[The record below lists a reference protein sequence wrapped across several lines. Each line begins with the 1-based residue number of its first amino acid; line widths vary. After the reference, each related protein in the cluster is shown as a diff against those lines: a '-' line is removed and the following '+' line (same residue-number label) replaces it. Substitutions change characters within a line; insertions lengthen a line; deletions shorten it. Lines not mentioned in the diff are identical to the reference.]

1 MGEASMRE
9 LYDRGQIE
17 IQNLLANARRQAD
30 ERRFDEFL
38 IVDVDS
44 HHYEDV
50 RWDEI
55 IPYVEDDQ
63 IRDWAKTILQ
73 RPGKGGAATI
83 TTAQLGNQEISGRV
97 LRSGRNH
104 AAGQHDLGAEQR
116 RHDDVARM
124 IWAMDMM
131 GIDYTIMF
139 PTPMLHLSLHPAP
152 EVEVALARAYTKWF
166 TSELLP
172 QDDRIK
178 TLVYLPFND
187 PAASL
192 RFVEEFADTPGVAG
206 FMVTSIRYRG
216 VHSNE
221 YAPVYSAIQ
230 ETGKPLGFH
239 AAYNWHEQAMTQLNK
254 FISAH
259 ALGFSFCNIIHLTN
273 MLVNAIPER
282 FPRLKLMWIE
292 SGLAWVPFLM
302 QRLDNE
308 YLMRT
313 SECPGLK
320 RLPSGYMREMYFST
334 QPMERTASPQMMAA
348 SFEMMDAQNTL
359 LYSSDYPH
367 WDFDVPSVIYDLPFL
382 SEQAR
387 RNILGENARKL
398 FGIPEGKRAPKSAAD
413 AGLGFGGAEP
423 VLPALS

>member
-221 YAPVYSAIQ
+221 YAPVYS
-230 ETGKPLGFH
+230 
-239 AAYNWHEQAMTQLNK
+239 
-254 FISAH
+254 
-259 ALGFSFCNIIHLTN
+259 FCNIIHLTN

-423 VLPALS
+423 ILPALS